1 MPVKTQIKTIL
12 FFILLV
18 GCKSIKVDL
27 QDQAFYTL
35 LNTQYKSI
43 SKKEIPIFYKTINSN
58 LGDIK
63 DQIRFEKL
71 NFNVTLSGERI
82 VFENLMTQK
91 DLDYLK
97 AQIEGL
103 GKSQIDPQ
111 QLDFP
116 VRLIRK
122 KEVPYTYHFSQP
134 FFTRNKE
141 FAFIFRGKASGG
153 DSFIVFQKKEGQ
165 WSFLCEVVL
174 SMV

>member
-1 MPVKTQIKTIL
+1 MKAIIKTIL
-12 FFILLV
+12 IFILLV
-18 GCKSIKVDL
+18 GCKPTKVEL
-27 QDQAFYTL
+27 QDKEFYSL
-35 LNTQYKSI
+35 LNAQYKNI
-43 SKKEIPIFYKTINSN
+43 STKGIPIFYKTINTN

-63 DQIRFEKL
+63 DRITFEKL

-97 AQIEGL
+97 GQIEGL
-103 GKSQIDPQ
+103 GESQIDPQ

-122 KEVPYTYHFSQP
+122 KEVPYTYHFSEP
-134 FFTRNKE
+134 FFTQNKE
-141 FAFIFRGKASGG
+141 LAFIFRGKASGG
-153 DSFIVFQKKEGQ
+153 DSFIVFQKKGGQ